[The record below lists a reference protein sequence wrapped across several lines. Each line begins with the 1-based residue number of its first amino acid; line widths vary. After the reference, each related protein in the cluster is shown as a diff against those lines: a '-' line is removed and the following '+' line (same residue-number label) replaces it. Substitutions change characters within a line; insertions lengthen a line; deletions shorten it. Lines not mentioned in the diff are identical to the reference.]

1 VRAAIE
7 PEGDARRRICGC
19 VEEEEEESWDDWDA
33 GRVRGRRRVEVG
45 GLGVT
50 LKVVLWRRRWP
61 WRDLGSGMEL
71 SQYY

>member
-1 VRAAIE
+1 M
-7 PEGDARRRICGC
+7 
-19 VEEEEEESWDDWDA
+19 EEEEEESWDDWDA